1 MSHYKRKASKRY
13 FRICLKLLKNNST
26 DDFTN
31 ICRRLDEIQKL
42 GDTKFSK
49 KQDAKFKRDGIKPKT
64 PIDSTE
70 DTVVRKT
77 RTRRFRRK
85 TKPENR
91 KYNVVV
97 NLSSKP
103 LISAESSLL
112 SRGLN
117 ICPNPPKINVR
128 ELDEDLDQF
137 ARRLRIKEYF
147 HSKKETSEDLSTDE
161 PDIKE
166 VIDIP
171 RFVKESNWITTPSK
185 NTRLES
191 VIDLIKSDI
200 KHNVDVHVSKTDNLT
215 QAERSALRDIQERND
230 IIIKPADKGSA
241 VVVMDTTT
249 YLQEAERQLSDCR
262 CYEKLDSDPT
272 LDFTQKIT

>member
-1 MSHYKRKASKRY
+1 
-13 FRICLKLLKNNST
+13 LKLLLDDASYQKKGLENIFSDLLKTSDEQLST

-42 GDTKFSK
+42 EDTKFSK
-49 KQDAKFKRDGIKPKT
+49 KRYGKFKKDGIKPKT
-64 PIDSTE
+64 PIDSTK

-85 TKPENR
+85 TKAENR
-91 KYNVVV
+91 KSNVVV
-97 NLSSKP
+97 NLSSNP
-103 LISAESSLL
+103 LNSAESSLL
-112 SRGLN
+112 SKDLKF
-117 ICPNPPKINVR
+117 CPNPPKINIR

-161 PDIKE
+161 SNIKE

-171 RFVKESNWITTPSK
+171 RFVRKSNWIPKPSK

-191 VIDLIKSDI
+191 VIDLIRSDI
-200 KHNVDVHVSKTDNLT
+200 KHNVDVHVPRLT
-215 QAERSALRDIQERND
+215 
-230 IIIKPADKGSA
+230 
-241 VVVMDTTT
+241 T
-249 YLQEAERQLSDCR
+249 
-262 CYEKLDSDPT
+262 
-272 LDFTQKIT
+272 